1 MVIRPL
7 VRLYC
12 KNSKDFR
19 NPFRLSIKYI
29 AYVL

>member
-7 VRLYC
+7 IRLYC
-12 KNSKDFR
+12 RGNKDFR
-19 NPFRLSIKYI
+19 NLFRLSIKYI

>member
-12 KNSKDFR
+12 RGGKNFR